1 MAKRKAKPFTK
12 NIDRIAKD
20 LEGNLERDL
29 NILVRAIITD
39 LSTKENSPVDTG
51 FFASSWT
58 ASTQRPRPDQSR
70 KEFAPWSN
78 IKPSR
83 DGTEAPGAVVE
94 PRFLDTLSFNF
105 KPFSKVFVGNRSEYA
120 ARALA
125 SPRSQVPQYVQG
137 SLRKLI
143 NKTFTDKKPKLAVG
157 TYGSGVKYESKDN
170 VRELKGVGLFGG
182 TDDAF
187 VDYINP

>member
-1 MAKRKAKPFTK
+1 MARSRGIE
-12 NIDRIAKD
+12 NVEKD
-20 LEGNLERDL
+20 LTGNLERDL
-29 NILVRAIITD
+29 NIFVRTVITD
-39 LSTKENSPVDTG
+39 LSTKQNSPVDTG

-70 KEFAPWSN
+70 KDFAPWSN

-83 DGTEAPGAVVE
+83 NGTKAPGAVIE

-125 SPRSQVPQYVQG
+125 SPRSGVPQYVQG
-137 SLRKLI
+137 ELSQLI
-143 NKTFTDKKPKLAVG
+143 NKVFTDKPKLGVG
-157 TYGSGVKYESKDN
+157 TFGTGVKYESKN
-170 VRELKGVGLFGG
+170 VRDLKGVGLFGG

-187 VDYINP
+187 VDYTNP

>member
-1 MAKRKAKPFTK
+1 MVVGRSIE
-12 NIDRIAKD
+12 NIEKD
-20 LEGNLERDL
+20 LTGNLERDL
-29 NILVRAIITD
+29 NIFVRTIITD
-39 LSTKENSPVDTG
+39 LSTKQNSPVDTG

-83 DGTEAPGAVVE
+83 MGVEAPGAVVE

-105 KPFSKVFVGNRSEYA
+105 KPFSKVFIGNRSEYA

-137 SLRKLI
+137 KLGKLI
-143 NKTFTDKKPKLAVG
+143 SKVFTDKKLKLAVG
-157 TYGSGVKYESKDN
+157 TYGSGVKYESKN
-170 VRELKGVGLFGG
+170 VRDLQGFGLFGG
-182 TDDAF
+182 TDDVF
-187 VDYINP
+187 VDYTNP

>member
-1 MAKRKAKPFTK
+1 MVFTR
-12 NIDRIAKD
+12 NINKIAPD
-20 LEGNLERDL
+20 LQGNLERDL

-39 LSTKENSPVDTG
+39 LSTEQNSPVDTG

-58 ASTQRPRPDQSR
+58 ASTQRPRPNESR
-70 KEFAPWSN
+70 KDHAPWKG

-83 DGTEAPGAVVE
+83 DGTKASGAVVE

-105 KPFSKVFVGNRSEYA
+105 KPFSKVFVGNKSEYA

-125 SPRSQVPQYVQG
+125 SPRSKIPVYVQG
-137 SLRKLI
+137 KLRKLI
-143 NKTFTDKKPKLAVG
+143 NKTFSDKPKLGIATFG
-157 TYGSGVKYESKDN
+157 TGVKYQSKN
-170 VRELKGVGLFGG
+170 VRNLKGVGLFGG
-182 TDDAF
+182 ADDAF

>member
-1 MAKRKAKPFTK
+1 MAVGRSIE
-12 NIDRIAKD
+12 NIEKD
-20 LEGNLERDL
+20 LTGNLERDL
-29 NILVRAIITD
+29 NIFVRTVITD
-39 LSTKENSPVDTG
+39 LSTKQNSPVDTG

-83 DGTEAPGAVVE
+83 MGVEAPGAVVE

-105 KPFSKVFVGNRSEYA
+105 KPFSKVFIGNRSEYA

-137 SLRKLI
+137 KLAKLI
-143 NKTFTDKKPKLAVG
+143 SQVFKEKSKLAIG
-157 TYGSGVKYESKDN
+157 TYGSGVKYESKN
-170 VRELKGVGLFGG
+170 GRELQGCGLFGG
-182 TDDAF
+182 TDDVF

>member
-1 MAKRKAKPFTK
+1 MAKGRSIE
-12 NIDRIAKD
+12 NIEKD
-20 LEGNLERDL
+20 LTGNLQRDL
-29 NILVRAIITD
+29 NFLVRTIISD
-39 LSTKENSPVDTG
+39 LSNQSGRDYSPVDTG

-83 DGTEAPGAVVE
+83 NGTKAPGAKVE

-182 TDDAF
+182 TDNVF
-187 VDYINP
+187 VDYIDP

>member
-1 MAKRKAKPFTK
+1 MGKPFTK
-12 NIDRIAKD
+12 NIDKIVPD

-39 LSTKENSPVDTG
+39 LSTKQNSPVDTG

-83 DGTEAPGAVVE
+83 SGTEALGAVVE

-105 KPFSKVFVGNRSEYA
+105 KPYSKVFVGNRSEYA

-125 SPRSQVPQYVQG
+125 SPRSGVPQYVQG
-137 SLRKLI
+137 KLSKLI
-143 NKTFTDKKPKLAVG
+143 SKVFTDKPKLGVG
-157 TYGSGVKYESKDN
+157 TFGTGVKYESKN
-170 VRELKGVGLFGG
+170 VRDLKGVGIFGG
-182 TDDAF
+182 ADDVF
-187 VDYINP
+187 VDYTNP

>member
-1 MAKRKAKPFTK
+1 MAVGRSIE
-12 NIDRIAKD
+12 NIEKD
-20 LEGNLERDL
+20 LTGNLERDL
-29 NILVRAIITD
+29 NIFVRTIITD
-39 LSTKENSPVDTG
+39 LSTKQNSPVDTG

-83 DGTEAPGAVVE
+83 NGTKASGAVVE

-105 KPFSKVFVGNRSEYA
+105 KPFSKVFVGNKSEYA

-125 SPRSQVPQYVQG
+125 SPRSKIPVYVQG
-137 SLRKLI
+137 KLRKLI
-143 NKTFTDKKPKLAVG
+143 NKTFSDKPKLGIATFG
-157 TYGSGVKYESKDN
+157 TGVKYQSKN
-170 VRELKGVGLFGG
+170 VRDLKGVGLFGG
-182 TDDAF
+182 ADDAF

>member
-1 MAKRKAKPFTK
+1 MAVGKSIE
-12 NIDRIAKD
+12 NISKD
-20 LEGNLERDL
+20 LTGNLERDL
-29 NILVRAIITD
+29 NTLVRVIITD
-39 LSTKENSPVDTG
+39 LSTEEYSAVDTG

-58 ASTQRPRPDQSR
+58 ASTQRPRPDESR
-70 KEFAPWSN
+70 KDFAPWSN

-83 DGTEAPGAVVE
+83 NGTKAPGAVIE

-137 SLRKLI
+137 KLGKLI
-143 NKTFTDKKPKLAVG
+143 NQVFREKAKLAIG
-157 TYGSGVKYESKDN
+157 TYGSGVKYESKN
-170 VRELKGVGLFGG
+170 VRDLQGFGLFGG
-182 TDDAF
+182 TDDVF
-187 VDYINP
+187 VDYTNP